1 MGVEVLPP
9 KKLRISV
16 GMLGKRY
23 WYDEAIQRGHW
34 YWESALQNYKK
45 TSMVL

>member
-16 GMLGKRY
+16 GMLGKSY
-23 WYDEAIQRGHW
+23 WYGEASQEDH
-34 YWESALQNYKK
+34 
-45 TSMVL
+45 